1 MSSDCQRSDHEL
13 GPRAY
18 EQIRG
23 LEISLGVGHVH
34 STHGALDSIHSASK
48 NSDSIKSKEL
58 CVETK
63 VFHLHP

>member
-18 EQIRG
+18 EQIRV
-23 LEISLGVGHVH
+23 LEISLDVGHVH

-63 VFHLHP
+63 VFHLQP